1 MNVLFM
7 DDLKLYAA
15 DEKGLD
21 KLIRKVH
28 AFSRDIGMEFGLDKC
43 AKCVIEA
50 GKKVPGQKVEIDE
63 GQFVEDLESDTTYKY
78 LGIEENS
85 TFDHKHLRKKAAQE
99 YIRIIKK

>member
-1 MNVLFM
+1 M
-7 DDLKLYAA
+7 
-15 DEKGLD
+15 
-21 KLIRKVH
+21 
-28 AFSRDIGMEFGLDKC
+28 
-43 AKCVIEA
+43 IEA

-99 YIRIIKK
+99 YTRRIKKICRSELSSKYKISAINQMALPVLTYGFGIID